1 MSTIRDILQVTVD
14 DLFGLV
20 GETGTY
26 TPDGGDPVTVTV
38 IPKRPDE
45 IVGLGEAQ
53 VLTETALFDLRAAE
67 VSSPAAGDTLTYDGA
82 TYVVQSVAW
91 RDPRHL
97 IWTLNTRPV

>member
-20 GETGTY
+20 GEAGTY
-26 TPDGGDPVTVTV
+26 TPDGGDPVAVTV

-53 VLTETALFDLRAAE
+53 VLTETAVFDLRASE
-67 VSSPAAGDTLTYDGA
+67 VSAPAAGDTLTYDGE
-82 TYVVQSVAW
+82 TYTVQSVAW
-91 RDPRHL
+91 RDPRRL
-97 IWTLNTRPV
+97 VWTLKTRPA